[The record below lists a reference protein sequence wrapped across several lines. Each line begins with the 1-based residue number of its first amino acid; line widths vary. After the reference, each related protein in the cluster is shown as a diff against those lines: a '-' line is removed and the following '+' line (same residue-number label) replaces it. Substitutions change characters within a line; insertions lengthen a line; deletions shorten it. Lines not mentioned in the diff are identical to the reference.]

1 MVRLIQG
8 VRSIQG
14 RGVLA
19 QAIRG
24 VKIES
29 LEQRRLLCMDQH
41 IPEAEN
47 PRFQPS
53 TVIDTVEEIEA
64 FQSTMRA
71 TSPTPPVVHQAEQF
85 ASRSTDARDGRV
97 DSSATGSLSSSSEST
112 AEVAP
117 IVWVNRGI
125 TSGADDDRFDD
136 VFGVN
141 AGTARAVMD
150 AAINMW
156 ARVIGSFNYAFPLG
170 GSSYQLTVKMAT
182 GASGNGAS
190 AGVSSWFGGKP
201 VAGGI
206 TMGSGGNGLG
216 SGWFIDPT
224 PFDHSEFRGTIRNA
238 FAADAQAG
246 SPAAGLGDF
255 LTVALAEIAHCMGL
269 FFSPSLFQNN
279 VTNTGV
285 DDAAVGGT
293 SVLYTH
299 STANVQHLMTEFDS
313 GGGDTNSAV
322 HTAEPQNATIGGQ
335 TWSGT
340 DDAGNAFYEFSRRYL
355 VPENLRLIFN
365 DSLGYSTQP
374 AASFGNFHSHL
385 RSNGELYIRG
395 GEGTSDD
402 VITVFMSGSNLIVD
416 VDVGADVA
424 GSGSLRGPG
433 NLPAWRGVFPEAS
446 VSSIR
451 IEAGAG
457 FDIIRIDNNSGE
469 PTTIDPGDGDDF
481 IDFGFGTQNLDFAS
495 GPTTVLGS
503 NGTDSIFIYD
513 DNNTFPDT
521 YTVTSSTVERNFW
534 PGFSYG
540 AAIENIY
547 LRTGSGAN
555 TVNVSSTD
563 ADDFVR
569 IDSWGGADV
578 VNVGSVSNGLQSIN
592 GTLRVE
598 NLGGF
603 STLNLNANADVIG
616 RNGTIFNSGTL
627 GRLSGMSGANIEWV
641 RDRMAGVG
649 LTTGTGNDNVRVQ
662 SNSVPLTINSAGGVE
677 NVAIGDGRFLFGV
690 GMNNLTGNITIENS
704 ISSATQLTLDD
715 FYGSTNR
722 TVTFNVNGSYS
733 EISGLMASGLISFR
747 NTATNGVTVS
757 GSNSNNDTYN
767 ILTTGEFI
775 DINTYGGDD
784 TINVQDTGA
793 FLLFT
798 YSVTVQTGLGVD
810 ALNVNPDNSGT
821 TTVNLSASDDLNSL
835 NIGIGGRLNLN
846 SGADKVLAVNGASIS
861 GVLNLNDNAFIRRG
875 IASELFYRTRL
886 ANGYAGGNW
895 NGVEPS
901 INSSIAS
908 AATVP
913 EDALG
918 YGIGGQIGISTI
930 FGVPINAGDTVI
942 RYTLAGDA
950 DLNGSVGFSDL
961 VELSR
966 NYGIVQSPARWL
978 NGDFN
983 YDGTTGFAD
992 LVILSRNYGL
1002 ALGELPRPG
1011 TGMIPRSDLA
1021 QAFSQQRIGASASVG
1036 RSVLGGVVTGTA
1048 RRTTGST
1055 LGSNAD
1061 DALFA

>member
-1 MVRLIQG
+1 MFRLN
-8 VRSIQG
+8 QG
-14 RGVLA
+14 RGVLVRA
-19 QAIRG
+19 VGG
-24 VKIES
+24 VRVES
-29 LEQRRLLCMDQH
+29 LEARRLLCMDQH
-41 IPEAEN
+41 IPAAEN
-47 PRFQPS
+47 PRFGP
-53 TVIDTVEEIEA
+53 TTIIDTIEEIEA

-71 TSPTPPVVHQAEQF
+71 SSPTPPVLPQAEQF
-85 ASRSTDARDGRV
+85 ASRSTDGRDGRV
-97 DSSATGSLSSSSEST
+97 DSSVTGSLSSNTEST

-170 GSSYQLTVKMAT
+170 AASYQLTVKMAT

-201 VAGGI
+201 TSGGI

-285 DDAAVGGT
+285 DDSAVGGT

-299 STANVQHLMTEFDS
+299 STGNVQHLMTEFDS

-322 HTAEPQNATIGGQ
+322 HTAEPQTATIGGQ

-340 DDAGNAFYEFSRRYL
+340 DDAGNAFYEFGRRYL
-355 VPENLRLIFN
+355 VPENLRLVFN
-365 DSLGYSTQP
+365 DSMGYSTQP
-374 AASFGNFHSHL
+374 AASFGSFHSHL
-385 RSNGELYIRG
+385 RSTGELYIRG
-395 GEGTSDD
+395 GEGASDD
-402 VITVFMSGSNLIVD
+402 VITVFTSGGNVIVD
-416 VDVGADVA
+416 VDVGADVP

-433 NLPAWRGVFPEAS
+433 NLPAWRGVFPESS

-451 IEAGAG
+451 IDAGAG

-469 PTTIDPGDGDDF
+469 PTTIDPGEGDDF
-481 IDFGFGTQNLDFAS
+481 IDFGFGTGNLDFAS
-495 GPTTVLGS
+495 GSTTVLGS
-503 NGTDSIFIYD
+503 NGTDSIFVYD

-563 ADDFVR
+563 AGDFMR
-569 IDSWGGADV
+569 IDSSGGADV

-592 GTLRVE
+592 GTLRIE

-616 RNGTIFNSGTL
+616 RSGTIFNSGTL
-627 GRLSGMSGANIEWV
+627 GRLTGMSPAGIEWI
-641 RDRMAGVG
+641 RDRMSGVG
-649 LTTGTGNDNVRVQ
+649 LTTGTGNDTVRVQ
-662 SNSVPLTINSAGGVE
+662 SNSVPLTINSAGGAE
-677 NVAIGDGRFLFGV
+677 NVSIGDGRFLFGV
-690 GMNNLTGNITIENS
+690 GMNNQTGNITIENA
-704 ISSATQLTLDD
+704 ISSGTQLTLDD

-733 EISGLMASGLISFR
+733 EVSGLMASGLISFR
-747 NTATNGVTVS
+747 NTSTIGVTVL

-767 ILTTGEFI
+767 VATTGEFI
-775 DINTYGGDD
+775 DINTHGGDD

-793 FLLFT
+793 FLFFT
-798 YSVTVQTGLGVD
+798 YSVTVQTGTGVD
-810 ALNVNPDNSGT
+810 VLNVNSDNTGT
-821 TTVNLSASDDLNSL
+821 TAVNLAGSDDLNSL
-835 NIGIGGRLNLN
+835 NVGIGGRLIVN
-846 SGADKVLAVNGASIS
+846 SGRDKVLTVNGASIS

-875 IASELFYRTRL
+875 IASESFYRTRL
-886 ANGYAGGNW
+886 VNGYSGGSW
-895 NGVEPS
+895 SGVEPS
-901 INSSIAS
+901 INSGIAS
-908 AATVP
+908 SATLP

-918 YGIGGQIGISTI
+918 YGIGGQIGINTI
-930 FGVPINAGDTVI
+930 FGVPINVGDTVI

-950 DLNGSVGFSDL
+950 NLDGVVGFADL

-992 LVILSRNYGL
+992 LVALSRNYGL
-1002 ALGELPRPG
+1002 ALGESPRPG
-1011 TGMIPRSDLA
+1011 TGMIPSGDLA
-1021 QAFSQQRIGASASVG
+1021 RAFSRQPIEASASIA
-1036 RSVLGGVVTGTA
+1036 RSVLGSIVTGNA
-1048 RRTTGST
+1048 RRSTGST
-1055 LGSNAD
+1055 LGSSAD
-1061 DALFA
+1061 DVLFA